1 MTGAEVS
8 VLPDVMV
15 GRVAWVFPDDF
26 DVDEIIG
33 VQNIRTFDVD
43 VLRAA
48 CMTDLDPT
56 FVTTVEP
63 GDWLV
68 AGHNFGYGHP
78 HDQPMMTLRGVGVVG
93 VVAES
98 FAPLFARGETYNGFP
113 LVTCP
118 GISTVTQRGAAV
130 EVEWRLGRVR
140 LPERGTVLEGTVPGP
155 AQARLIESGGGDRLL
170 LERAAGGDL

>member
-1 MTGAEVS
+1 MTGGMDALPEVS
-8 VLPDVMV
+8 V
-15 GRVAWVFPDDF
+15 GRIAWVFPDDF

-33 VQNIRTFDVD
+33 VQNIRTFDED

-48 CMTDLDPT
+48 CMTDLDAT
-56 FVTTVEP
+56 FATTVGP

-78 HDQPMMTLRGVGVVG
+78 HDQPMMTMRSFGIAGVI
-93 VVAES
+93 AES

-118 GISTVTQRGAAV
+118 GISVIAQRGEAI

-140 LPERGTVLEGTVPGP
+140 LSDRDMVLEGVVPSP

-170 LERAAGGDL
+170 MERSAGGEL

>member
-1 MTGAEVS
+1 VS
-8 VLPDVMV
+8 SPA
-15 GRVAWVFPDDF
+15 RVAYVFGDDF

-33 VQNIRTFDVD
+33 IENIRTFDLD

-48 CMTDLDPT
+48 CMRDLDPT
-56 FVTTVEP
+56 FRSRVIR

-68 AGHNFGYGHP
+68 GGQNFGYGHP
-78 HDQPMMTLRGVGVVG
+78 HDQPMMVMRDLGVVG

-118 GISTVTQRGAAV
+118 GVTAAARTGDEVDVDWRAGRLRLRGNTELAT
-130 EVEWRLGRVR
+130 RP
-140 LPERGTVLEGTVPGP
+140 LPPTQTRM
-155 AQARLIESGGGDRLL
+155 IDSGGGAALL
-170 LERAAGGDL
+170 LAAHDAADQARAGDH